1 MVVLYVLF
9 GSWLVLRGVG
19 ALGIEGLA
27 GWHAS
32 ARYALAVMFV
42 FTGIA
47 HFTKVKHE
55 MVRMVPRAFVR
66 PMLMVYVTGVCELA
80 GAAGLIE
87 PRTRV
92 IASVALIVML
102 VAMFPANIKAARE
115 GLTISGK
122 LATPLW
128 LRAPMQV
135 LFIGLLWW
143 AGLR

>member
-1 MVVLYVLF
+1 
-9 GSWLVLRGVG
+9 
-19 ALGIEGLA
+19 
-27 GWHAS
+27 
-32 ARYALAVMFV
+32 
-42 FTGIA
+42 
-47 HFTKVKHE
+47 
-55 MVRMVPRAFVR
+55 MVPRAFVR

-80 GAAGLIE
+80 GAAGPIE